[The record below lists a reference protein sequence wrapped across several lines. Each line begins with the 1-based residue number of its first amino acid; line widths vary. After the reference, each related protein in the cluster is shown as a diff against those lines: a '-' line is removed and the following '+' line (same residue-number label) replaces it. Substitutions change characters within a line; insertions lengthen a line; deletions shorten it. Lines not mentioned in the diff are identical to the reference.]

1 MESATGMNG
10 MWICSIEEVVSCLK
24 RLWRRAQFHC
34 LVSGTISSETNC
46 WFGSKVMGVGV
57 KNGIEGIH
65 GSCQM
70 FTEEPDPM
78 R

>member
-34 LVSGTISSETNC
+34 LVSRTISSETNC
-46 WFGSKVMGVGV
+46 WSSSKVMGVGV

-65 GSCQM
+65 GNAKCSPENLIQ
-70 FTEEPDPM
+70 
-78 R
+78 